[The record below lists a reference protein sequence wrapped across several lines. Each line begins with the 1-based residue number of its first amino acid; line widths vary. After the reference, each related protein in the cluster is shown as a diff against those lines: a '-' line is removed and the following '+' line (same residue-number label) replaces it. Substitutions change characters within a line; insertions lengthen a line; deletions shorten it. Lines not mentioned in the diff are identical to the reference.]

1 MITCTETRYDYQFQF
16 WQDPPFRPIW
26 PGTRGGFLD
35 RSAQNFGKWTLFWP
49 ISLVKSHFG
58 GSKIAIFSRLRRAQ
72 QGKMLFLVA
81 PQAKILGIYLVKSTK
96 PLKYC
101 VFSVFALRITKK
113 RSQSEISQILRIWV
127 SGTRGGF
134 LLGGGFLLELG
145 LNRKPKTL
153 KNVTFSLALIHWSV
167 QITFTR
173 RLERFGAKR
182 LARDSMLRLKKRKE
196 NN

>member
-1 MITCTETRYDYQFQF
+1 MSISPNSSKNP
-16 WQDPPFRPIW
+16 PPFRPIW
-26 PGTRGGFLD
+26 PGTRGGVLD

-113 RSQSEISQILRIWV
+113 RSQSRISQILRIWV
-127 SGTRGGF
+127 SGTRGGVLARIGTDCSHLKQILF
-134 LLGGGFLLELG
+134 LPD
-145 LNRKPKTL
+145 R
-153 KNVTFSLALIHWSV
+153 V
-167 QITFTR
+167 QIMDR
-173 RLERFGAKR
+173 
-182 LARDSMLRLKKRKE
+182 ML
-196 NN
+196 